1 MMYTCCMYEIYV
13 RMKAW
18 LPRTFRRLQNSISPS
33 LLTSGTANLS
43 NDALSQVKQESNQ
56 YQRQVQSLTCEV
68 VVLKGTSESLNAR
81 YVKQK
86 RILLLKLLTTK
97 TLLATRRVRFRPRR
111 KKWLITFRNT
121 RTY

>member
-1 MMYTCCMYEIYV
+1 MMYTCCIYEIYV
-13 RMKAW
+13 RTKAW
-18 LPRTFRRLQNSISPS
+18 LPRTFRRLQNSTSPS
-33 LLTSGTANLS
+33 LLTFGTANLS

-81 YVKQK
+81 YMKQK
-86 RILLLKLLTTK
+86 RTLLLKLLTTK
-97 TLLATRRVRFRPRR
+97 TLLATCRVRFRTRR